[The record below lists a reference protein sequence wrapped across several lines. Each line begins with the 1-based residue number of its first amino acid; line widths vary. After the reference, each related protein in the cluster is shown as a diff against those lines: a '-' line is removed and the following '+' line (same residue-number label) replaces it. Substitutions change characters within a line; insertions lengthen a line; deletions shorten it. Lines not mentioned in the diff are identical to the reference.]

1 MENFNQEITLC
12 ICHRRSSNCGDMF
25 ANSSGMFQVNVRFL
39 VKVRFN
45 LSNGQQKGQAQSINI
60 YGIVLQQCY

>member
-1 MENFNQEITLC
+1 
-12 ICHRRSSNCGDMF
+12 MF